1 MRRLATRTD
10 QGAVLPI
17 VAVFTLVAAVFLAF
31 VVDLGNQRQ
40 DRRQLTTA
48 TDAAALDVA
57 QSWADNSLDPLASFT
72 SINASSWDCSAAAQD
87 YLDRNR
93 TDDTGAYTCTAEI
106 LDGQLGS
113 VSVFSDGD
121 VDYSLGGITGQS
133 SGSIGSTTSVRI
145 SSTIGGGLR
154 PFAICAFDP
163 DVAAW
168 FAAGGSPSGQVLTLG
183 GDKFLPPECGQ
194 NNGNWGFVS
203 FPSQANGTP
212 GVVDSL
218 REGSTDPIASFNNGD
233 ADYDEEKQVCIDDD
247 ASGGFYDDQDPVTC
261 LIDFNGTTWNA
272 AGVQSALDD
281 LRDSQLTFSLPVYG
295 ERADLGGSRT
305 GFPVIGFAEVQLV
318 SYDVQGAN
326 DNAMTLRFLRL
337 TSGDCC
343 EVNDSNQSLQL
354 CDVGSNLGQV
364 GTRFASACQT
374 SDGSSGPG
382 PSIPPAPD
390 PCIINGTGVSPSS
403 QGVEVE
409 KPPASTGSTTEV
421 VFTIDVADSTD
432 CSGLV
437 VEAVAN
443 KTFAATVTE
452 VPTTGFEASFPVGTD
467 FQKGKTYTIEVSLNG
482 TLLDSTASLVVTQVP

>member
-1 MRRLATRTD
+1 MRMNRSTRRS
-10 QGAVLPI
+10 QRGAVLPI

-31 VVDLGNQRQ
+31 VIDLGNQRQ

-57 QSWADNSLDPLASFT
+57 QSWADNSLDPLPSFT
-72 SINASSWDCSAAAQD
+72 SIDSTSWDCSADAQD

-93 TDDTGAYTCTAEI
+93 TDDSGTYTCTAEI
-106 LDGQLGS
+106 LNGQLGS
-113 VSVFSDGD
+113 VSVFSGGD
-121 VDYSLGGITGQS
+121 VEFALGGITGQS
-133 SGSIGSTTSVRI
+133 SGNIGSTTSVRI
-145 SSTIGGGLR
+145 SSTGGGGLR
-154 PFAICAFDP
+154 PFAVCAFDP

-168 FAAGGSPSGQVLTLG
+168 FAAGGAPAGQVLTLG

-218 REGSTDPIASFNNGD
+218 REGSPDPISSFDNGD
-233 ADYDEEKQVCIDDD
+233 GDYDEEKQICIDDD

-261 LIDFNGTTWNA
+261 LIDVNGTTWNA

-305 GFPVIGFAEVQLV
+305 GFPIIGFAEVQLV
-318 SYDVQGAN
+318 SYNAQGSMN
-326 DNAMTLRFLRL
+326 NEMQLRFLRL

-343 EVNDSNQSLQL
+343 EVNDSNQFLQL

-364 GTRFASACQT
+364 GSRFATACQT

-390 PCIINGTGVSPSS
+390 PCNVVDVNPTPQTVNVTNSGNS
-403 QGVEVE
+403 QAAVTFAV
-409 KPPASTGSTTEV
+409 
-421 VFTIDVADSTD
+421 DVDDSTD
-432 CSGLV
+432 CAGLV
-437 VEAVAN
+437 IEAVGPNPAVP
-443 KTFAATVTE
+443 ASSVTE
-452 VPTTGFEASFPVGTD
+452 VPTTGFTATFDLGTKFKKND
-467 FQKGKTYTIEVSLNG
+467 TYTIEVSLNG
-482 TLLDSTASLVVTQVP
+482 TVLHSTATLETIN